1 MIKKITAAVFAAV
14 CLSSV
19 CFSGCKNSQESAQS
33 SAPSQTESVVSTV
46 SDTESNTES
55 SQADV
60 QESKTESK
68 QESKIDPEQEK
79 INTAIK
85 EINILNEY
93 KRNIPE
99 ERDIDF
105 VRYDLDGTVEPDR
118 ERYNKGKVC
127 FVDAVIRDINEDG
140 HYEMVVKYDCRSLSY
155 IAMQGRNEDV
165 YQPTSYIYDIVSVV
179 NDKAV
184 ETEHYINE
192 DGWLDCGP
200 QG

>member
-19 CFSGCKNSQESAQS
+19 CLSGCKNGQEPAQS
-33 SAPSQTESVVSTV
+33 SAPSQTESVVSTM
-46 SDTESNTES
+46 SDTES

-60 QESKTESK
+60 QESKTEYK
-68 QESKIDPEQEK
+68 QESKTDPEQEK
-79 INTAIK
+79 INIATK

-99 ERDIDF
+99 VREIDF
-105 VRYDLDGTVEPDR
+105 VRYDLDGTVEPNR
-118 ERYNKGKVC
+118 EYNKGKVY

-140 HYEMVVKYDCRSLSY
+140 HYEMIVKYDCRSLWSLV
-155 IAMQGRNEDV
+155 MQGRNEDV
-165 YQPTSYIYDIVSVV
+165 YQPTSYVYDIVSVV

-200 QG
+200 QV